1 VRPFVRSIFDRHVT
15 ALRGVT
21 AGGTWIDDGAARLS
35 LWLALDELDAHHL
48 QIDPQTNGNLAR
60 MQQMELRLLTW
71 LDAHAFKADETDYS
85 ADAAGAVLEILDQQ
99 RSVIVMQSEA
109 ITAQKAE
116 IERQRTCISMQAGD
130 MARMSEQI
138 ADLMAELAQLR
149 TVAMAP
155 TYTVNGHGPTTAAV
169 AIEHIDGSITV
180 SRETGT
186 PTALA
191 PTLPPVRINW
201 LGLPHDLQAQILRLE
216 DGTATWRSLPQPDRR
231 AITLYAIPRV
241 GGPTISMAEWQEC
254 RPGWMPTASAL
265 ASMFGLRWSEL
276 VAQAHRVAEGV

>member
-1 VRPFVRSIFDRHVT
+1 MRTFVKSIYDRHV
-15 ALRGVT
+15 AGLRGVT

-71 LDAHAFKADETDYS
+71 LDAHAFKADESDYS

-99 RSVIVMQSEA
+99 RSVILMQSEA

-116 IERQRTCISMQAGD
+116 IERLRVQ
-130 MARMSEQI
+130 MS
-138 ADLMAELAQLR
+138 QL
-149 TVAMAP
+149 T
-155 TYTVNGHGPTTAAV
+155 TLTINGSGPTHTPMVVSNAGWPTTTVVAEIVSQETA
-169 AIEHIDGSITV
+169 
-180 SRETGT
+180 
-186 PTALA
+186 
-191 PTLPPVRINW
+191 TLPPVRINW

-241 GGPTISMAEWQEC
+241 GSPTISMAEWQEC

-276 VAQAHRVAEGV
+276 VAQAHRVATE

>member
-1 VRPFVRSIFDRHVT
+1 VRTFVKSIYDRHIT

-85 ADAAGAVLEILDQQ
+85 FDPAGAVLEILDQQ
-99 RSVIVMQSEA
+99 RAVILMQSEA
-109 ITAQKAE
+109 MTAQKTA
-116 IERQRTCISMQAGD
+116 ISMQADD
-130 MARMSEQI
+130 MSRMGQQI
-138 ADLMAELAQLR
+138 ASLMAELAQLR

-186 PTALA
+186 PTAPA
-191 PTLPPVRINW
+191 PTLPPVRVNW

-231 AITLYAIPRV
+231 AIALYAIPRV